1 MSIDTSLLA
10 ANYIQTR
17 LTGLSHID
25 AESAVTKEINDNNGD
40 IQTLIWYADADGD
53 GFGIE
58 SLQTESCTRPE
69 GYAEN
74 IGDCND
80 ENAEINPEVQEICDG
95 IDNNCNTTVDDDEN
109 GWLQSSGTYFYN
121 DLDADGFG
129 GPGYAEVACS
139 GRDGMV
145 DNIDDCNDSD
155 FRINPLASEICDDI
169 DNDCDRLID
178 DEDDSLEVANTFY
191 ADGIDLF

>member
-1 MSIDTSLLA
+1 MVTVLESKVYKQNPVQDQKAMLKTLETATTKMLKSI
-10 ANYIQTR
+10 QR
-17 LTGLSHID
+17 H
-25 AESAVTKEINDNNGD
+25 
-40 IQTLIWYADADGD
+40 
-53 GFGIE
+53 
-58 SLQTESCTRPE
+58 
-69 GYAEN
+69 
-74 IGDCND
+74 
-80 ENAEINPEVQEICDG
+80 QEICDG

-129 GPGYAEVACS
+129 GPGYAEIACS
-139 GRDGMV
+139 GREGMV

-178 DEDDSLEVANTFY
+178 DEDDCWRWQIPFMPMVTTM
-191 ADGIDLF
+191 DLGT